1 MSHTSPNFDPHR
13 PIFHLPF
20 DLVIGHIR
28 WSKALGL
35 PSGDITKAFDISCYT
50 HERVPGGSP
59 SHPVLFDRKVPHDV
73 AVSEGTHDDEFYRL
87 VYLTDSQWSLT
98 YKIGEPFRTQNFID
112 VSFHDGVVWP
122 PTVTINPG
130 LNVIHLID
138 PRNLYSTDSS
148 LALIGTAHFSISLLT
163 KRLR

>member
-1 MSHTSPNFDPHR
+1 MSHTSPNFDPHK

-35 PSGDITKAFDISCYT
+35 PSGDITKAFDINCYT

-73 AVSEGTHDDEFYRL
+73 VVSEGTHDDEFYRL
-87 VYLTDSQWSLT
+87 VYHTDSQWSLT
-98 YKIGEPFRTQNFID
+98 YKIGEPFRTQNFIN

-122 PTVTINPG
+122 PTVTINLG
-130 LNVIHLID
+130 LKVIHPNEIIFKPPGQVQVIPDILVE
-138 PRNLYSTDSS
+138 NL
-148 LALIGTAHFSISLLT
+148 LPGFFL
-163 KRLR
+163 